1 MVERHIISP
10 SAGRMRPKTSE
21 SGIFNT
27 NRNKPVSTSMLTRI
41 LVPNPKNAFQSP
53 AVHKAGPFI
62 SDAFADIICSYRSGT
77 RFQIARGAFAPRQIV
92 KEKPDI
98 RSRIGRFMTIRALGR
113 PASWREPSEREAQ
126 APIADPNL
134 AVRGC
139 EGIRG
144 AGKGLSEQQ
153 AIVDDVVVLD
163 ATLGVPGA
171 PPRRDQPIQRLLQGE
186 TGREHAGIA
195 ERARRGGGQ
204 SATRHASVPVA
215 ARTDRDPGRRRDRQ
229 WDAGDVLQIQ
239 RRHHADF
246 DVIRAALVADDDGRA
261 AGDRVE
267 QLDVG
272 VEGERPAGER
282 AVVEPEI
289 RFDVAL
295 LLEVAGR
302 TDERDVSDAG
312 LPIFAHGPIGADPP
326 VELVPGPDRVKLP
339 GRYSIRPARHRI
351 LLAP

>member
-1 MVERHIISP
+1 
-10 SAGRMRPKTSE
+10 MRPKTSE

-53 AVHKAGPFI
+53 AVHKAGRFI
-62 SDAFADIICSYRSGT
+62 SDAVADIICSYRSGT

-113 PASWREPSEREAQ
+113 PASWRKHSEREAQ

-139 EGIRG
+139 VGIRG
-144 AGKGLSEQQ
+144 AGEGLSEQQ

-163 ATLGVPGA
+163 ATLCVPGA
-171 PPRRDQPIQRLLQGE
+171 PPRRDPPIQRLLQGE

-195 ERARRGGGQ
+195 ERARLEGGGR
-204 SATRHASVPVA
+204 SATRHASVPVV

-229 WDAGDVLQIQ
+229 WSAGDFLQIH

-246 DVIRAALVADDDGRA
+246 DVIRVALVADDNGGI

-267 QLDVG
+267 QLGVG
-272 VEGERPAGER
+272 VDRESPAGER
-282 AVVEPEI
+282 AVVEADI
-289 RFDVAL
+289 WFNVAL
-295 LLEVAGR
+295 LPEGAGR
-302 TDERDVSDAG
+302 T
-312 LPIFAHGPIGADPP
+312 
-326 VELVPGPDRVKLP
+326 
-339 GRYSIRPARHRI
+339 
-351 LLAP
+351 

>member
-1 MVERHIISP
+1 
-10 SAGRMRPKTSE
+10 MRPKTSE

-27 NRNKPVSTSMLTRI
+27 NRNKPVRTSIWTRL

-53 AVHKAGPFI
+53 AVHKAGRFI
-62 SDAFADIICSYRSGT
+62 SDAVAVIICSYRSGT
-77 RFQIARGAFAPRQIV
+77 RLQITRRGFALRQAV

-98 RSRIGRFMTIRALGR
+98 RSRIVEVHDDSSLETSGFMAKN
-113 PASWREPSEREAQ
+113 SEREAQ

-144 AGKGLSEQQ
+144 AGEGLSEQQ

-171 PPRRDQPIQRLLQGE
+171 PPSRDQPLQRLLQGE
-186 TGREHAGIA
+186 IGREHAGIA
-195 ERARRGGGQ
+195 ERARRSGGQ

-215 ARTDRDPGRRRDRQ
+215 ARTNRGPGRRRERQ

-246 DVIRAALVADDDGRA
+246 DVIRVALVADDDGRA

-272 VEGERPAGER
+272 IEGERPAGER

-302 TDERDVSDAG
+302 TDERDVGDAG
-312 LPIFAHGPIGADPP
+312 LPIFGHGPIGADPP
-326 VELVPGPDRVKLP
+326 VELVPGPDRVKHP

-351 LLAP
+351 LPAP